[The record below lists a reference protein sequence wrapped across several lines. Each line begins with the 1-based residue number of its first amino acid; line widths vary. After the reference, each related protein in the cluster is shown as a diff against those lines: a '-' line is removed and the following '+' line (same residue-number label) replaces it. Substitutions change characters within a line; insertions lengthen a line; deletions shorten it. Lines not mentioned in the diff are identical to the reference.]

1 MADIIT
7 QEQLIKLREAKEAAN
22 ESDIPF
28 PIVKDGDI
36 AVVGDANKTELN
48 KHDFRLT
55 FLVPNEETDGYD
67 KKVVEYKDVWL
78 KPRQAV
84 TVQRLMT
91 SLLPLFYKV
100 KENGKVENLN
110 DDEMMEVVNMY
121 EGTVLDQIYHLVAVV
136 LGVDE
141 RLQDYID
148 PASAL
153 EAYRKIM
160 QFYPDVARASDVFFG
175 LSSGK
180 KKEPSNNG

>member
-48 KHDFRLT
+48 KHDFTLT
-55 FLVPNEETDGYD
+55 FIVPNGEGAYE
-67 KKVVEYKDVWL
+67 KKDVEYKDVWL

-91 SLLPLFYKV
+91 ALQPLFYKV
-100 KENGKVENLN
+100 AESGDVENLS
-110 DDEMMEVVNMY
+110 DEEMLEVAQMY
-121 EGTVLDQIYHLVAVV
+121 EGTVIDQIYHLVAVV

-141 RLQDYID
+141 RLVDYIE
-148 PASAL
+148 PESAL
-153 EAYRKIM
+153 EAFHKIM
-160 QFYPDVARASDVFFG
+160 LSFPDLLKASDSFFG
-175 LSSGK
+175 FLSGK

>member
-7 QEQLIKLREAKEAAN
+7 QEQLIQLREAKEAAN

-48 KHDFRLT
+48 KHDFSLT
-55 FLVPNEETDGYD
+55 FIVPNKEGEYV
-67 KKVVEYKDVWL
+67 KKTVEYKGIWL

-91 SLLPLFYKV
+91 ALQPLFYKIS
-100 KENGKVENLN
+100 ENGDVQSLS
-110 DDEMMEVVNMY
+110 DEEMLEVAQIY
-121 EGTVLDQIYHLVAVV
+121 EGNVIDQIYRLVSVV

-141 RLQDYID
+141 RLVDFIE
-148 PASAL
+148 PESAL
-153 EAYRKIM
+153 EAFHQIM
-160 QFYPDVARASDVFFG
+160 MSFPDLLKASDSFFG
-175 LSSGK
+175 FLSGK

>member
-7 QEQLIKLREAKEAAN
+7 EEKLIQLREAKNKAM

-28 PIVKDGDI
+28 PIVKGDDI

-48 KHDFRLT
+48 AHDFTLT
-55 FLVPNEETDGYD
+55 FVIPDENGEYQ
-67 KKVVEYKDVWL
+67 KRNVEYKNIYL

-91 SLLPLFYKV
+91 ALQPLFYKINEV
-100 KENGKVENLN
+100 GDLQDLSNEEMIEVANL
-110 DDEMMEVVNMY
+110 Y
-121 EGTVLDQIYHLVAVV
+121 EGNVLDQLYHLVAVV

-141 RLQDYID
+141 RLVDYID
-148 PASAL
+148 PDSAV
-153 EAYRKIM
+153 EAYHKIM
-160 QFYPDVARASDVFFG
+160 RMFPDLVKASDSFFG

-180 KKEPSNNG
+180 KTKNPSNEG